1 MKNRLK
7 YFLIL
12 VVNLLLIIS
21 IFGGRVSNASVGS
34 KILTINEL
42 DSNEK
47 NNNCSE
53 KVVYLTFDDG
63 PSCKITDKVLDI
75 LKENEVKATFF
86 LIGSQIEGNED
97 VVKRIYNEG
106 HSIGL
111 HTYTHKF
118 KKVYSSE
125 DRFIKEMDDCRNEIS
140 KVIGISPNIIR
151 FPGGSYKHLNENF
164 LEKLHDNNFKV
175 YDWNVDNTDGLNPKL
190 STYKLY
196 KRAIKGSD
204 DLPNIILLM
213 HCTDMQKNTCIAL
226 PEVIKYYKSQGYE
239 FKTITEDTPEMY
251 FRITKR
257 TFNFF

>member
-1 MKNRLK
+1 MKNRFK
-7 YFLIL
+7 YFLML

-21 IFGGRVSNASVGS
+21 IFRGNISNASVAS
-34 KILTINEL
+34 NIATINEL
-42 DSNEK
+42 DSN
-47 NNNCSE
+47 NNINDYNE

-63 PSCKITDKVLDI
+63 PSCKITDKILDI

-86 LIGSQIEGNED
+86 LIGSQIEDNED

-125 DRFIKEMDDCRNEIS
+125 DRFIQEMVDCRDEIN

-151 FPGGSYKHLNENF
+151 FPGGSHKHLNDNF
-164 LEKLHDNNFKV
+164 LRKLHDNKFKV
-175 YDWNVDNTDGLNPKL
+175 YDWNIDNTDGLNPKL

-251 FRITKR
+251 FKITKR
-257 TFNFF
+257 TFNLF